1 MFAIEEII
9 TDTAGQDAR
18 KACAGLVNGLLFL
31 KRRVREDL
39 RTFVPSRS
47 VNACFG
53 VDDLLGF
60 RFQVLLSSV
69 RF

>member
-18 KACAGLVNGLLFL
+18 KLCAGLVNGAPLFE
-31 KRRVREDL
+31 KEVREDL

-47 VNACFG
+47 VNISREAKKN
-53 VDDLLGF
+53 VTKEV
-60 RFQVLLSSV
+60 REESSL
-69 RF
+69 RA